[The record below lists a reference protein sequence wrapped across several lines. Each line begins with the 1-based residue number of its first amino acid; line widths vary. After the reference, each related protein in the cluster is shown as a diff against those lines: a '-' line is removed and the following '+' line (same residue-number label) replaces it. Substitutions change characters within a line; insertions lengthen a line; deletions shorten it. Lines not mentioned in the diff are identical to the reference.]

1 MRTLTAEEKR
11 VVLRRF
17 VDQIDSIIDEC
28 VASEDLAKKRKLE
41 IEQLEREVQG
51 MSETWTSPEATE
63 RLEKEIEQLLEAADY
78 HMTTAMELRKENEKL
93 KEENE
98 CTDPSYW
105 LLKDAEREIERLKEE
120 IEELK
125 DGGCVAYQCG
135 FRDAQNGPATQEA
148 IERLEKEIERLK
160 EELNDAI
167 CAHAQDEHAHAHERN
182 RLKEEN
188 EELTKRVNRLN
199 HFMAGLRFEVERLS

>member
-63 RLEKEIEQLLEAADY
+63 RLEKENKQLLEAADY

-105 LLKDAEREIERLKEE
+105 LLKDAER
-120 IEELK
+120 
-125 DGGCVAYQCG
+125 
-135 FRDAQNGPATQEA
+135 
-148 IERLEKEIERLK
+148 EIERLK